1 MPNLPFF
8 GWNSTWVLRD
18 SLKIGAL
25 VVHSSKE
32 LMSLSDFLTFPSHS
46 SLLFTSGSGI
56 IFPDSNLKA
65 VCLDD
70 ILR

>member
-8 GWNSTWVLRD
+8 DWDSTWVLRD
-18 SLKIGAL
+18 SLKDGA
-25 VVHSSKE
+25 VVMHSSKE
-32 LMSLSDFLTFPSHS
+32 LMSLSDFLTSPSHS
-46 SLLFTSGSGI
+46 SPLFSSGSGI

-65 VCLDD
+65 VFLDD